1 MAPRDVDAVVEVAA
15 PEDVVVGEKVSTL
28 KRWVEDTIIL
38 KGFHEALRVI
48 YMGDA
53 YCHCRR
59 VKKRN
64 NSDENEQAVQ

>member
-1 MAPRDVDAVVEVAA
+1 LAPRDVDAVVEVAA
-15 PEDVVVGEKVSTL
+15 PEDVVVGEKASTL

-38 KGFHEALRVI
+38 EGFHEAVRVI
-48 YMGDA
+48 YMGDV

-64 NSDENEQAVQ
+64 IDENEQVVQ